1 MNNRQTEK
9 SVRRG
14 FTNAT
19 PDNLAEIKADCQSTS
34 PTRRAAARTNYWRY
48 ATCALAFVLLVVL
61 WGMSDVET
69 ITAVINSLEIADL
82 AIRIGVLYI
91 GFLAIYLFITLLVYC
106 FRYVYGRK
114 KLRQYAG
121 HLKKVQKMYQREEKL
136 KA

>member
-1 MNNRQTEK
+1 MINEERVKELYHMAVYDDHK
-9 SVRRG
+9 S
-14 FTNAT
+14 
-19 PDNLAEIKADCQSTS
+19 KADCQMGQYYMWDYVCKELVKSFFTGS
-34 PTRRAAARTNYWRY
+34 I
-48 ATCALAFVLLVVL
+48 AFVLLVVL

-69 ITAVINSLEIADL
+69 ITAVINSLEIVDL

>member
-1 MNNRQTEK
+1 MAVYDDHK
-9 SVRRG
+9 S
-14 FTNAT
+14 
-19 PDNLAEIKADCQSTS
+19 KADCQMGQYYMWDYISKELVKSFFTGS
-34 PTRRAAARTNYWRY
+34 I
-48 ATCALAFVLLVVL
+48 AFVLLVVL

-69 ITAVINSLEIADL
+69 ITAVINSLEIVDL

>member
-1 MNNRQTEK
+1 MAVYDDHK
-9 SVRRG
+9 S
-14 FTNAT
+14 
-19 PDNLAEIKADCQSTS
+19 KADCQMGQYYMWDYVSKELVKS
-34 PTRRAAARTNYWRY
+34 FFAGSI
-48 ATCALAFVLLVVL
+48 AFVLLVVL

-69 ITAVINSLEIADL
+69 ITAVINSLEIVDL